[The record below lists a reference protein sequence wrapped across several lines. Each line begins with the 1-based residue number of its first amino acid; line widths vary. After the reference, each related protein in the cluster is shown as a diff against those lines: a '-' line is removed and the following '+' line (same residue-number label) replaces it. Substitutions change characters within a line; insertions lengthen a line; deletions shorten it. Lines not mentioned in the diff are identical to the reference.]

1 MKKLISLIF
10 LCFCGTSIAQK
21 NDNFQGICSESS
33 VTNVRGAEGINSAKP
48 LAQERFYSVSGNSK
62 QIRLERE
69 NKSKTYEIEELIGE
83 FGNEKSMAFYN
94 LNREQVLI
102 YFREEGKSQI
112 FHIEYAD
119 GQTHTWGSCLLAF
132 KKEITPIASVAGNI
146 VYEKIKKEDFIKFN
160 RATVQGE
167 LNACEVEFQH
177 AYRDVRALSG
187 MPVQLTGNF
196 SVRKVANKS
205 TAFLLKIN
213 AAAMDTSGVGW
224 KVMKPKYT
232 NIVVEKKSFQP
243 NFYNEFTCE
252 SGGRCV
258 IYQDPKWELY
268 AAVLLNPTFDADLS
282 ISLVEGGTDYSFKL
296 SDLMPKA
303 SARTE
308 QRKFHD
314 CALELAKKK

>member
-1 MKKLISLIF
+1 MNRLIF
-10 LCFCGTSIAQK
+10 VMLFCFCGVSHAQR
-21 NDNFQGICSESS
+21 NENFIGICSETFT
-33 VTNVRGAEGINSAKP
+33 TNVRGAEGLKSVKP
-48 LAQERFYSVSGNSK
+48 LEQEKIYSVSGNSK

-69 NKSKTYEIEELIGE
+69 NKTKTYEIENLLGE
-83 FGNEKSMAFYN
+83 YGSEKFTAGYN
-94 LNREQVLI
+94 LNNDAVLI
-102 YFREEGKSQI
+102 IFRGEGKSQL
-112 FHIEYAD
+112 FHLIYPD
-119 GQTHTWGSCLLAF
+119 GQPQGWGTCLLVF
-132 KKEITPIASVAGNI
+132 KDEISPIASAAGNI

-160 RATVQGE
+160 RGTVQGE
-167 LNACEVEFQH
+167 LNACELEFQH

-196 SVRKVANKS
+196 SVRRVANKS

-213 AAAMDTSGVGW
+213 AAAMDTSGIGW

-232 NIVVEKKSFQP
+232 NIAVEKKSFKP

-282 ISLVEGGTDYSFKL
+282 ISLVEGGTDYSFKF

-314 CALELAKKK
+314 CALELAKK